1 MNAAGVISP
10 LRIREPGLNTLPANT
25 ERYVVRA
32 GGITALDLFAGDR
45 INLVSPEGRQK
56 GEITVFDQH
65 GNSDMQCIDAH
76 SNGRAE
82 GFKHILAG
90 DDANAV
96 KLARVLEFRNISL
109 KSAHSTTVF
118 SDESPAGDSSLNT
131 VVLCADLSDKLRN
144 SRTRASFTALA
155 SSPARICLKPSAR
168 PLLWASIHCMSLLPC

>member
-1 MNAAGVISP
+1 MNAAAKNTTGVISP

-65 GNSDMQCIDAH
+65 GNSDMQCIEAPG
-76 SNGRAE
+76 NGRAE

-96 KLARVLEFRNISL
+96 GALLSDAINATVPTLA
-109 KSAHSTTVF
+109 A
-118 SDESPAGDSSLNT
+118 SDLGDG
-131 VVLCADLSDKLRN
+131 VVLLQVADEDGVRFDGILVPGQS
-144 SRTRASFTALA
+144 TPITVTAMA
-155 SSPARICLKPSAR
+155 PT
-168 PLLWASIHCMSLLPC
+168 